1 MNLNYVHFI
10 LIISIFYL
18 INLISILA
26 IVTFLTLLKVF
37 QFKKLFK
44 IFILTNYFNT
54 LSIYSFVYNRDDFHD
69 ILLLNAKMI
78 NFNSN
83 FIFNYDHFVT

>member
-1 MNLNYVHFI
+1 MNLNYLHFI

-18 INLISILA
+18 INLISILV
-26 IVTFLTLLKVF
+26 IITFLTLLKVF
-37 QFKKLFK
+37 QLKKLFI
-44 IFILTNYFNT
+44 IFILNNYFNT
-54 LSIYSFVYNRDDFHD
+54 ISIYSFVYNRDAFHD
-69 ILLLNAKMI
+69 ILFLNAIMI